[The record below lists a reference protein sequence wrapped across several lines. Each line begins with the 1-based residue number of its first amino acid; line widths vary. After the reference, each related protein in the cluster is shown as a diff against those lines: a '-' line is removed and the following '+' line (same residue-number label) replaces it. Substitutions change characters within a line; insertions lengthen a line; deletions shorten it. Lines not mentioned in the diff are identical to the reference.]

1 MIKMGNITC
10 FLNSIEDTPN
20 DITLNKE
27 STLDVLDYKEAENGD
42 WVEVINLQASAKEYV
57 SIY

>member
-1 MIKMGNITC
+1 MGNITC